1 MDASSPFLAKYV
13 RRGIS
18 LYSDARVVFD
28 GRART
33 QILELSSSNS
43 MLSSIV

>member
-1 MDASSPFLAKYV
+1 MDAFSPFLAKYV
-13 RRGIS
+13 RKGVS
-18 LYSDARVVFD
+18 LYTDGRVVFD